1 MIIGI
6 GTTNK
11 AKIAAV
17 HNGFAELMN
26 EKLTFEA
33 YKTESGV
40 REQPFSDE
48 ETIKGAIN
56 RATSVLEIAKA
67 DIGIGLEGGV
77 VSTEFGTF
85 LCNWGALAEKGRRPV
100 IAGGAR
106 ILLPDSIDKR
116 LLDEELGSV
125 MDDFCQK
132 EGIRQHE
139 GAMGIFT
146 NGAVKRDEMF
156 QHTVK
161 LLVGQWQYQK
171 GFPDQDDWRGVDYI

>member
-17 HNGFAELMN
+17 QTGVSELLNGEL
-26 EKLTFEA
+26 KFEA

-40 REQPFSDE
+40 SDQPFSDE
-48 ETIKGAIN
+48 ETIQGAIN
-56 RATSVLEIAKA
+56 RAASVIEMANA
-67 DIGIGLEGGV
+67 NIGIGLEGGV
-77 VSTEFGTF
+77 VQTEFGMF
-85 LCNWGALAEKGRRPV
+85 LCNWGALAEKGKEPI

-106 ILLPDSIDKR
+106 ILLPETVSER
-116 LLDEELGSV
+116 LLHGEELGPV
-125 MDDFCQK
+125 MDDYCQK
-132 EGIRQHE
+132 EGIRHHE

-146 NGAVKRDEMF
+146 NGAVNRDEMF

-161 LLVGQWQYQK
+161 LLIGQWRYQRLNLN
-171 GFPDQDDWRGVDYI
+171 QETL

>member
-17 HNGFAELMN
+17 RNGFAELVN
-26 EKLTFEA
+26 EKLIFEA

-40 REQPFSDE
+40 SDQPFSDE

-56 RATSVLEIAKA
+56 RASSVLKMANA
-67 DIGIGLEGGV
+67 NIGIGLEGGV
-77 VSTEFGTF
+77 VQTEFGMF
-85 LCNWGALAEKGRRPV
+85 LCNWGALYETGMNPI

-106 ILLPDSIDKR
+106 ILLPESVSQR
-116 LLDEELGSV
+116 LLNGEELGLV
-125 MDDFCQK
+125 MDDYCQK
-132 EGIRQHE
+132 EGIRHHE

-146 NGAVKRDEMF
+146 SGAVNRDEMF

-161 LLVGQWQYQK
+161 LLVGQRQYQR
-171 GFPDQDDWRGVDYI
+171 RG